1 MFKMSLKVKITR
13 LVVLLV
19 TGSIIVFGL
28 AAYMPLRSA
37 MSLQEQMF
45 LSAVHHARAK
55 NLQGMFSDIDTAM
68 SAMAGSEFL
77 RAAANDKEGMASR
90 YLRDAMATHRNNL
103 SRLMVVDTNGN
114 VLASNDRAM
123 VGRRIADV
131 WRGNDLNDRFLLSS
145 DSAPALLPFADRPTL
160 AVGKTFEGAGGGT
173 LALVGYLNWPGLME
187 QHLVALHSEG
197 SDHPDGNLMILLNAR
212 GAVVGSSSRGMSDHL
227 WSSSRPA
234 EHPADLGVTLDGG
247 QWAQA
252 GSMSHFNFDGHAYE
266 GQRMEI
272 SAPMLGHEV
281 TWSLVTARDEAIS
294 HQNLAGFSTLLVLG
308 GLIVSVLCGLV
319 GYMSA
324 SQVSRAVLELVPSF
338 EQLAQGNL
346 MVSVQAKSGD
356 EVETIGRHFNGFVE
370 RLRDV
375 VVNIVESTRTLSES
389 SQLLADLSQNLVSNA
404 QETSSQAGAAS
415 KISDEVST
423 NINTVSAG
431 VEEMSLSINEI
442 ARSSDE
448 AARVAT
454 SAVRIAE
461 MTNTTVAELGGSSS
475 EIGNV
480 IKVINSIAEQTNL
493 LALNATIEAARAGE
507 AGKGFAVVANEVK
520 ELAKETARATEDI
533 GQKIEAIQAKTKG
546 AVNAIGEIGSIINQV
561 NDYQTTIASAV
572 QEQLATTTEIG
583 RNIAEVAERS
593 YMITKNISTVAQIA
607 QSASTGATET
617 QVATSEV
624 ARISGELHSLVDN
637 FRYTR

>member
-1 MFKMSLKVKITR
+1 MLNLSLKSKITAMIAIEVTLSLLALGVATYVPMR
-13 LVVLLV
+13 NTLMRQEQTFIASLNGIKSKSLQGVLADVDGAVQTFSTSEYLRQS
-19 TGSIIVFGL
+19 GSDKDN
-28 AAYMPLRSA
+28 A
-37 MSLQEQMF
+37 MSRYLKEQQAAHRYKLAKIMLLDSSGQITAASDRALVGRRLNDFWRGTEINEKYQIASDSVPTALPFSEHATLASSKIIEQASGAPSAIVAYLNWNGLIEQTFFASRGDAPDRQDTSLIILLNGRGTVLGVSTRSIADRLWNASHPLERLQDLGLNVEGTVPAAGVPFAFTHEGRQYEALRF
-45 LSAVHHARAK
+45 DSAVSSLGRD
-55 NLQGMFSDIDTAM
+55 LSWSMIVGRD
-68 SAMAGSEFL
+68 E
-77 RAAANDKEGMASR
+77 AAADQGLMTLRWLLFLGSAGVILLCALFGYIMASR
-90 YLRDAMATHRNNL
+90 M
-103 SRLMVVDTNGN
+103 SR
-114 VLASNDRAM
+114 S
-123 VGRRIADV
+123 
-131 WRGNDLNDRFLLSS
+131 LLS
-145 DSAPALLPFADRPTL
+145 
-160 AVGKTFEGAGGGT
+160 
-173 LALVGYLNWPGLME
+173 
-187 QHLVALHSEG
+187 
-197 SDHPDGNLMILLNAR
+197 
-212 GAVVGSSSRGMSDHL
+212 
-227 WSSSRPA
+227 
-234 EHPADLGVTLDGG
+234 
-247 QWAQA
+247 
-252 GSMSHFNFDGHAYE
+252 
-266 GQRMEI
+266 
-272 SAPMLGHEV
+272 
-281 TWSLVTARDEAIS
+281 
-294 HQNLAGFSTLLVLG
+294 
-308 GLIVSVLCGLV
+308 
-319 GYMSA
+319 
-324 SQVSRAVLELVPSF
+324 LVPSF
-338 EQLAQGNL
+338 EKLAAGDL
-346 MVSVQAKSGD
+346 ECTVRCETGD
-356 EVETIGRHFNGFVE
+356 EVELISRHFNAFVAK
-370 RLRDV
+370 LRSI
-375 VVNIVESTRTLSES
+375 VVNIVDSTLTLSES
-389 SQLLADLSQNLVSNA
+389 SQLLADLSQNLVGNA

-533 GQKIEAIQAKTKG
+533 GKKIEAIQAKTKG

-607 QSASTGATET
+607 QNASTGANET
-617 QVATSEV
+617 RTATSDV
-624 ARISGELHSLVDN
+624 SRISLELHGLVES

>member
-1 MFKMSLKVKITR
+1 MLKLSLKAKIT
-13 LVVLLV
+13 LVIAGLGAGLVAVLSALTYMPLHSALVKQEHASLQHLNGATVKRAQVLLV
-19 TGSIIVFGL
+19 DL
-28 AAYMPLRSA
+28 D
-37 MSLQEQMF
+37 
-45 LSAVHHARAK
+45 SAV
-55 NLQGMFSDIDTAM
+55 QTWGTSD
-68 SAMAGSEFL
+68 FL
-77 RAAANDKEGMASR
+77 RANPVDKDGSMSR
-90 YLRDAMATHRNNL
+90 YLRDQQSAHRGFI
-103 SRLMVVDTNGN
+103 SRIFVVD
-114 VLASNDRAM
+114 SN
-123 VGRRIADV
+123 
-131 WRGNDLNDRFLLSS
+131 
-145 DSAPALLPFADRPTL
+145 
-160 AVGKTFEGAGGGT
+160 
-173 LALVGYLNWPGLME
+173 
-187 QHLVALHSEG
+187 
-197 SDHPDGNLMILLNAR
+197 
-212 GAVVGSSSRGMSDHL
+212 GAVVGASDRALVGHHVSDFWRGGEVNEQYSMGPESAPHSLAFSDHPTIALSKTFEFSNNSAGAVVAYLNWSNINEQQIFVTRGETGERQDAALTLLLNEHGMLLGASSQGISQQIAETTRPVERLQDVHINLEGGIPAVGQPFSFEYDNHRYDAVRANASVNALGRELTWTIISGRDEQLLEADLNTARWNLFGGGLVMVVLSSLVGFFVASGLSSS
-227 WSSSRPA
+227 
-234 EHPADLGVTLDGG
+234 
-247 QWAQA
+247 
-252 GSMSHFNFDGHAYE
+252 
-266 GQRMEI
+266 
-272 SAPMLGHEV
+272 
-281 TWSLVTARDEAIS
+281 
-294 HQNLAGFSTLLVLG
+294 LL
-308 GLIVSVLCGLV
+308 
-319 GYMSA
+319 M
-324 SQVSRAVLELVPSF
+324 LVPSF
-338 EQLAQGNL
+338 ERLAAGDL
-346 MVSVQAKSGD
+346 DCTVQCSTGD
-356 EVETIGRHFNGFVE
+356 EIELISRHFNAFVAK
-370 RLRDV
+370 LRSI
-375 VVNIVESTRTLSES
+375 VVNIVDSTRTLSES
-389 SQLLADLSQNLVSNA
+389 SSLLGDLSQNLVGNA

-533 GQKIEAIQAKTKG
+533 GKKIEAIQAKTKG

-607 QSASTGATET
+607 QNASTGANET
-617 QVATSEV
+617 RTATSEV
-624 ARISGELHSLVDN
+624 SRISRELHGLVDS